1 MLKTKALRKILV
13 ATASLFIIM
22 TIYLI
27 PTTEKTINTN
37 LEFEYI
43 TNLANSSIYLLDSN
57 NHLVKTKVLL
67 DNDDLILDIKSII
80 NNLTLN
86 SNSKFSDKLQALI
99 PLNTKLNE
107 VRVEIDTVYLD
118 FSKEFL
124 TVKEELSIKLI
135 ESIVYS
141 LTELDDINKVY
152 ISVDGTPLEYYPNTD
167 KKITLPLSRDI
178 GINKEYCLTSLN
190 DITKVVIYYNENID
204 NDLFYVPVTK
214 YVNNDKDKIDII
226 VEELTTSYIYE
237 DNLQSILNENLVL
250 TDKEIVDGVFIL
262 DFNNYLF
269 DGDSKLKQEV
279 LYKISYSVFA
289 NYDINVINFKVNGE
303 SVSNVKRSDLL

>member
-37 LEFEYI
+37 FEFEYI

-57 NHLVKTKVLL
+57 KHLVKTKILL
-67 DNDDLILDIKSII
+67 DNDDLILDIKSVI

-107 VRVEIDTVYLD
+107 VRVEEDTVYLD

-124 TVKEELSIKLI
+124 TVKEELSSKLI

-152 ISVDGTPLEYYPNTD
+152 ISVNGTPLDSYPNTD
-167 KKITLPLSRDI
+167 KKLTLPLSRDI

-204 NDLFYVPVTK
+204 NDLFYVPITK
-214 YVNNDKDKIDII
+214 YINDDKEKIDII

-262 DFNNYLF
+262 DFNDYLF
-269 DGDSKLKQEV
+269 DGDSKLKEEV
-279 LYKISYSVFA
+279 LYTLSYSVFA

>member
-57 NHLVKTKVLL
+57 KHLVKTKILL
-67 DNDDLILDIKSII
+67 DNDDLILDIKSVI

-107 VRVEIDTVYLD
+107 VRVEEDTVYLD

-124 TVKEELSIKLI
+124 TVKEELSSKLI

-152 ISVDGTPLEYYPNTD
+152 ISVNGTPLDSYPNTD
-167 KKITLPLSRDI
+167 KKLTLPLSRDI

-214 YVNNDKDKIDII
+214 YINDDKEKIDII

-262 DFNNYLF
+262 DFNDYLF
-269 DGDSKLKQEV
+269 DGDSKLKEEV
-279 LYKISYSVFA
+279 LYTLSYSVFA